1 MKGAVEPF
9 ESRVR
14 AYLKERYGPSARLLA
29 VEEIG
34 KRGRG
39 EIKKFGYGKPLLLK
53 FEAQGRE
60 FEAVL
65 NTVKP
70 SRFGHEF
77 FYDRASILLFQHRAF
92 NSLPGHARALDVG
105 FATRDGWLRTAG
117 GAEEFFLLVERAAGA
132 PYADDLFR
140 IAERGAG
147 ALDYERA
154 VALAERL
161 ARIHRRKGPAR
172 DRQLLYERRVRD
184 LVGHGECIFG
194 MADGYPRRWWGRLEA
209 MERDAVGWRWRLKE
223 YARRLARVHG
233 DYHPWNILFTEGS
246 RFTLLDR
253 SRGEWGEPADD
264 VASLAVNYLLFSVLR
279 HGRLEGDWQRLFD
292 AFLGTYFRK
301 TRDRGL
307 LDVLPPWLAFRGL
320 VVASPVWYPGH
331 PPAVREALLRFTE
344 NMLASDRFDPAR
356 VNRYFA

>member
-1 MKGAVEPF
+1 MSRF

-14 AYLKERYGPSARLLA
+14 AYLRERYGPSARLLA

-34 KRGRG
+34 KRGKG
-39 EIKKFGYGKPLLLK
+39 EIKKFGYGKPLLLRFK
-53 FEAQGRE
+53 ARGRE
-60 FEAVL
+60 FEAVI

-77 FYDRASILLFQHRAF
+77 FYDRAAILLFQHRAF
-92 NSLPGHARALDVG
+92 NSLPGHARALDAG
-105 FATRDGWLRTAG
+105 FATRSGGLRSAG
-117 GAEEFFLLVERAAGA
+117 DAEEFFLLVEKAAGA

-140 IAERGAG
+140 IQKAG
-147 ALDYERA
+147 LGTLDLRRA
-154 VALAERL
+154 DALADYA

-172 DRQLLYERRVRD
+172 ERQILYERRVRD

-194 MADGYPRRWWGRLEA
+194 MTDGYPRKWWKRLEA
-209 MERDAVGWRWRLKE
+209 MEKDAVEWRWRLKNR
-223 YARRLARVHG
+223 ARRLSAVHG
-233 DYHPWNILFTEGS
+233 DYHPWNILFTAGT

-264 VASLAVNYLLFSVLR
+264 VASLAINYLLFSVLR
-279 HGRLEGDWQRLFD
+279 HGRLEGDWQRLWD
-292 AFLGTYFRK
+292 AFLGTYLRK
-301 TRDRGL
+301 TRDREL
-307 LDVLPPWLAFRGL
+307 LEVIPPWFAFRGL

-331 PPAVREALLRFTE
+331 PPGVREALLRFTE
-344 NMLASDRFDPAR
+344 NMLAADRFDPKR